1 MAGKKRVA
9 VIGLKGLPP
18 FGGAANVG
26 DNIIRQLADEY
37 DFTVYATATHTSV
50 RGDYKGANQIVFRRF
65 PIKKLNVFYHYI
77 ASAVHAVF
85 RGRYDMV
92 HLHHM
97 DGAFIL
103 LLLRCR
109 YKVVATSH
117 GVPYKH
123 GKWSKLLY
131 PYFKIN
137 EWLQA
142 RLSNRLT
149 VVSRSLI
156 GHYAKV
162 VPLRRITHIPNG
174 ITVMPA
180 PEAAPDVKDYI
191 LFAAG
196 RIIPVKGLHI
206 MLPALRQCG
215 YKGKVIILGDYA
227 QKEEYRKEIFS
238 MAEGLDVEFR
248 GMIKDKQVLNSYIV
262 NAKLFI
268 FPSTHEAMSMMLLEV
283 AALKVPVIC
292 SDIVQN
298 TDVFSREEM
307 LFFQSE
313 DVADLAAKLSWALEH
328 PDEMKRFTEKA
339 FEKLLREYQW
349 STVSRQYDELFQ
361 SVIEGRP
368 TTS

>member
-1 MAGKKRVA
+1 M
-9 VIGLKGLPP
+9 PP

-26 DNIIRQLADEY
+26 DNIIRQLAGEY

-50 RGDYKGANQIVFRRF
+50 RGNYKGAQQIVFRKF

-85 RGRYDMV
+85 RGKYDMV
-92 HLHHM
+92 HLHHL

-103 LLLRCR
+103 LLLRWR

-117 GVPYKH
+117 GLPYMG

-131 PYFKIN
+131 PYFKLN
-137 EWLQA
+137 EWLQG
-142 RLSNRLT
+142 RLSSHLT
-149 VVSRSLI
+149 VVSRSLTD
-156 GHYAKV
+156 HYARV
-162 VPLRRITHIPNG
+162 VPQKKITYIPNG

-180 PEAAPDVKDYI
+180 PETAPDVKDYI

-196 RIIPVKGLHI
+196 RIIPMKGLHI
-206 MLPALRQCG
+206 LLPALHRCG

-238 MAEGLDVEFR
+238 MAEGLDIEFR

-268 FPSTHEAMSMMLLEV
+268 FPSTYEAMSMMLLEV
-283 AALKVPVIC
+283 ASLKVPVIC

-298 TDVFSREEM
+298 TDVFSPEEM
-307 LFFQSE
+307 LFFRSG
-313 DVADLAAKLSWALEH
+313 DAADLAAKLSWALEH
-328 PDEMKRFTEKA
+328 PDEMKGFSAKA

-349 STVSRQYDELFQ
+349 STISRQYDALFRR
-361 SVIEGRP
+361 VIEGHP